1 MGLFHDHHGEGHAD
15 DLAHDPQEDDRW
27 NPDDIELTT
36 VGIDVG
42 SATSHLIFSRLHLRR
57 LGKRLTSR
65 FVVVSREVLN
75 RSAVLLTPYAARY
88 TIDAERLDAFIQ
100 QSFRE
105 SGFAPADI
113 DTGAVILTGEA
124 VKRTNARAI
133 ADLFAGEA
141 GKFVCASA
149 GHTLEAI
156 MAAHGSG
163 AVALSREREQTLL
176 NVDIGGGTSKLALI
190 QNGVVREAATLNVGG
205 RLIAFD
211 PDGGINRIEPAARA
225 VTEELGID
233 LRLGAALAE
242 EDRQRIVNALADCLF
257 AVIRREPLSSFCAQ
271 LMLTPQLAATDAIDA
286 ISFSGGVS
294 EYLADPALGD
304 YGDLGR
310 ELAAAVQSRIEANR
324 LPAPVVAAAN
334 RIRATVLGASQFT
347 VQVSGDTISVSR
359 PELLPIRNLRV
370 LSVPLAHN
378 GDIAADDIRA
388 EIEKSFQRSDL
399 REGEQPV
406 ALATN
411 WNGTPHYGALRNLAE
426 GFLLGMSN
434 TVAAGL
440 PLILVFTSVV
450 GMVVGDI
457 MRMEMAVTN
466 DVISIDGIELHDF
479 DYIDVGTVIEPSYVV
494 PTVVKSLVFPEGID
508 SRAEL
513 VG

>member
-1 MGLFHDHHGEGHAD
+1 MAHFHDHHGEGHAD
-15 DLAHDPQEDDRW
+15 VLAHDPQEDDRW

-65 FVVVSREVLN
+65 FVVVKREVLY
-75 RSAVLLTPYAARY
+75 RSPVLLTPYAARY
-88 TIDAERLDAFIQ
+88 TIDAQRLNSFIQ
-100 QSFRE
+100 QSFRD

-113 DTGAVILTGEA
+113 DTGAIILTGEA

-141 GKFVCASA
+141 GKFVVASA

-163 AVALSREREQTLL
+163 AVALSRENGKTIL
-176 NVDIGGGTSKLALI
+176 NVDIGGGTAKLALI
-190 QNGVVREAATLNVGG
+190 QNGLVQEATTINVGG
-205 RLIAFD
+205 RLIAFE
-211 PDGGINRIEPAARA
+211 PDGTVNRIEPAARA
-225 VTEELGID
+225 VAEELGID
-233 LRLGAALAE
+233 LRLGVVLAA
-242 EDRQRIVNALADCLF
+242 EDRQRIVAALADCLF
-257 AVIRREPLSSFCAQ
+257 EVIRREPLSSFCAQ
-271 LMLTPQLAATDAIDA
+271 LMLTPQLAATDPIDA
-286 ISFSGGVS
+286 ITFSGGVS
-294 EYLADPALGD
+294 EFLADPVLGD

-310 ELAAAVQSRIEANR
+310 DLAGAVRDRIEANR

-347 VQVSGDTISVSR
+347 VQVSGDTISISR

-370 LSVPLAHN
+370 LSVPLSHN
-378 GDIAADDIRA
+378 GDIGPDEIRA

-440 PLILVFTSVV
+440 PLVLVFTSDV
-450 GMVVGDI
+450 GKVVGDI

-513 VG
+513 IG